1 VKRVP
6 LALLVLLASTGMA
19 RAESDVERSGNQAA
33 ACIVAAAEIHHLP
46 AGVLVVILDV
56 ERGAIGRVSRNRNGT
71 VDIGPMQVND
81 RWLPALGQRWHAS
94 PAEVY
99 AGLRDNFCAN
109 IEAGAWILRQAIDEA
124 QGDFWSG
131 VGLYHSH
138 DPEEKA
144 AYLRSVLRRAISREA
159 HEGQADGGAGR

>member
-1 VKRVP
+1 MKRVQ
-6 LALLVLLASTGMA
+6 LALLALLESTVMA

-56 ERGAIGRVSRNRNGT
+56 ERGGVGSVSRNRNGT

-81 RWLPALGQRWHAS
+81 RWLPALALRWHAS

-109 IEAGAWILRQAIDEA
+109 VEAGAWILRQAIDEA
-124 QGDFWSG
+124 QGDLLDG
-131 VGLYHSH
+131 IALYHSH
-138 DPEEKA
+138 NPDEQA
-144 AYLRSVLRRAISREA
+144 VYLGKVRRAVLGTR
-159 HEGQADGGAGR
+159 